1 MPSARLSS
9 NDSSVNIETRPTRD
23 GSTSL
28 YSTQFRQ
35 FYHNHNG
42 AETESRHVFFQPL
55 NLLPDLVLG
64 RPIAIFEMGFG
75 TGLNLL
81 LLLDYLRRLESKS
94 TVHFISIE
102 GYPASSDQLREQNH
116 AKRLGLGSIWEP
128 FVHQWNTLLP
138 GWNHHTFSIPGRPL
152 TPPLTCSIFYG
163 KASELSELPSRFG
176 ALSKLESKINTPSGN
191 SVKIDYLFHDPF
203 SPEVNPE
210 CWTAEFFTKLR
221 GWATENA
228 TLRTYSASVSA
239 RMAMAAAGWFIAKAP
254 GALGKREMT
263 LASPSPD
270 PLSPYKRLNEKKLA
284 ERWNQENELTS

>member
-1 MPSARLSS
+1 MPSDRLSS
-9 NDSSVNIETRPTRD
+9 NDSSLNIETRPTRD

-55 NLLPDLVLG
+55 NLLPDLVQG

-81 LLLDYLRRLESKS
+81 LLLDYMRQLESKS
-94 TVHFISIE
+94 SVHFISIE
-102 GYPASSDQLREQNH
+102 GYPASSDQLHEQNH
-116 AKRLGLGSIWEP
+116 AKRLGFESIWEP
-128 FVHQWNTLLP
+128 FVHQWDTLQT

-163 KASELSELPSRFG
+163 KAEEVSELPSRTD
-176 ALSKLESKINTPSGN
+176 ALSNLESKIDTSSGN

-210 CWTAEFFTKLR
+210 CWTSEFFKTLR
-221 GWATENA
+221 GYVNENA

-239 RMAMAAAGWFIAKAP
+239 RMAMAAAGWYLAKAP

-263 LASPSPD
+263 LASPSSK
-270 PLSPYKRLNEKKLA
+270 PLNPYKRLNEKKLI
-284 ERWNQENELTS
+284 ERWKSENELNS

>member
-9 NDSSVNIETRPTRD
+9 NDSSVKIETRPTRD

-55 NLLPDLVLG
+55 NLLPDLMLG

-116 AKRLGLGSIWEP
+116 AKRLGLESIWEP
-128 FVHQWNTLLP
+128 FVHQWNTLQA

-152 TPPLTCSIFYG
+152 TPPLICSIFYG
-163 KASELSELPSRFG
+163 KAEEVSDLS
-176 ALSKLESKINTPSGN
+176 SKVNYI
-191 SVKIDYLFHDPF
+191 FHDPF

-210 CWTAEFFTKLR
+210 CWTADFFAKIKS
-221 GWATENA
+221 WATENA
-228 TLRTYSASVSA
+228 TLRTYSASVAA
-239 RMAMAAAGWFIAKAP
+239 RMAMAAAGWYLAKAP

-263 LASPSPD
+263 LASSSSES
-270 PLSPYKRLNEKKLA
+270 LSPYKKLDEKKLA
-284 ERWNQENELTS
+284 ERWNQENELNS

>member
-1 MPSARLSS
+1 MPSYPLSS
-9 NDSSVNIETRPTRD
+9 SVSIAKIETRPTRD

-55 NLLPDLVLG
+55 NLLPDLVMG
-64 RPIAIFEMGFG
+64 RPIALFEMGFG

-94 TVHFISIE
+94 SVHYISIE
-102 GYPASSDQLREQNH
+102 GYPASSDQLQEQNH
-116 AKRLGLGSIWEP
+116 AKRLGLESIWQP
-128 FVHQWNTLLP
+128 FVNQWDKMRS

-163 KASELSELPSRFG
+163 KAEKVTDLPS
-176 ALSKLESKINTPSGN
+176 KVNCI
-191 SVKIDYLFHDPF
+191 FHDPF

-210 CWTAEFFTKLR
+210 CWTADFFAKIKS
-221 GWATENA
+221 WATENA
-228 TLRTYSASVSA
+228 TLRTSSASVSA
-239 RMAMAAAGWFIAKAP
+239 RMAMAAAGWYLAKAP

-263 LASPSPD
+263 LASPSLIR
-270 PLSPYKRLNEKKLA
+270 LSPYKRLDEKKLA
-284 ERWNQENELTS
+284 DRWNQENELKP